1 MTFLAPDQFKWR
13 DPFNKS
19 PTNQVI
25 LYGDPSKEGPYM
37 VINRFSPGAFSRPH
51 FHPNDRFIT
60 VLKGTWWVGTGPK
73 FDTNATARC
82 DRLVRD
88 PLRPRHPLRRRQ
100 G

>member
-37 VINRFSPGAFSRPH
+37 VINRFSPGDFSRPH

-60 VLKGTWWVGTGPK
+60 VLKGPGGSAPVRNSTPTPPPRWGR
-73 FDTNATARC
+73 ARS
-82 DRLVRD
+82 
-88 PLRPRHPLRRRQ
+88 
-100 G
+100 